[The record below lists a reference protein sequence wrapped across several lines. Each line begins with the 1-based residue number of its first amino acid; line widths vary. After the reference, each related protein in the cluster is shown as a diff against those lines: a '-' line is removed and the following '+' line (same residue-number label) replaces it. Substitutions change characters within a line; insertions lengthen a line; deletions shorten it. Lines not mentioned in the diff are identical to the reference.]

1 MEKTSLPKAWENL
14 LASASFLPVIV
25 KSIERFFDTSW
36 STKLN
41 KHDFMEMVYVKNG
54 SAEFEI
60 SDQKVSLSPSDILI
74 IKPNQPHRLIV
85 KSYSGCEFIV
95 LNFKFLNKQNNRHSE
110 VSLEDFLNYVSGNES
125 GPFISIKIRTR
136 SDIVAVLNKI
146 LKERENDEIGSDFFE
161 YLLILELFV
170 LISRA
175 LKNQWEKSILN
186 KSHKLRELVNSAVD
200 YIHNNYQ
207 KDISLSDISRYVFLS
222 PSYFTRAFKQ
232 ETGVSPINYLLNI
245 RIQKAKE
252 LLKNTDIKILDIALI
267 IGFSS
272 QQRFNEIFKKYEN
285 ITPLQYRKSL

>member
-1 MEKTSLPKAWENL
+1 MEKISLPKAWENL
-14 LASASFLPVIV
+14 LSTASFLPVIV

-41 KHDFMEMVYVKNG
+41 KHDFMEMVYVKKG

-60 SDQKVSLSPSDILI
+60 ADQMISLSPSDILI

-85 KSYSGCEFIV
+85 KSNAGCEFIV
-95 LNFKFLNKQNNRHSE
+95 LNFKFLNNQNIQHSE

-125 GPFISIKIRTR
+125 GPFISIKIRR
-136 SDIVAVLNKI
+136 RNDIISVLNKI
-146 LKERENDEIGSDFFE
+146 LKERESDEIGSDFFE

-175 LKNQWEKSILN
+175 LKAHWEKSILN
-186 KSHKLRELVNSAVD
+186 KSQKLRELVNSAVE
-200 YIHNNYQ
+200 YIHTNFH

-222 PSYFTRAFKQ
+222 PSYFTRAFKN
-232 ETGVSPINYLLNI
+232 EMEVSPINYLLNL
-245 RIQKAKE
+245 RVEKAKE
-252 LLKNTDIKILDIALI
+252 LLKNTDLKILDIALT